1 MKNIQNAIGVLET
14 NYYANTVVVVDQALK
29 AAEVEIVSCH
39 KTLGGRMCHTV
50 LAGQTSAIIA
60 AMEAARG
67 AGRLVGES
75 NIKVSVSISNPH
87 PQVWKLLNMIERH
100 EAERNPGEKPESKQ
114 ESKGESQPES
124 GQEIKQEI
132 RQESSQEIKQESN
145 QKEKK
150 ENKEEK

>member
-39 KTLGGRMCHTV
+39 KTLGGKMCHTV

-132 RQESSQEIKQESN
+132 N